1 MELAS
6 TISYSDSIPLLA
18 FIFKAIL
25 PHDIS
30 KFQYFGLWLFTCIFF
45 QLYIA
50 FLILY
55 KMTRDVHL
63 ALLGSIFFVILPTFL
78 LRTDVH
84 FALAAHFLVLAALFL
99 GYYGEISSKFCS
111 WILLGV
117 SSVLI
122 HPYFTIIIIVFYF
135 SFWVIHCLQ
144 HKFYFRLMGEALCFL
159 LAVVLA
165 CYVIGLFELNFPS
178 LEGRGLGAHTSSL
191 IKLLI
196 PLEDSSLFIPVPMYQ
211 FTSYEGLAY
220 FGVGLMV
227 LIFISLV
234 NIRLVKLRARDLS
247 LLLCALISLFLSSYP
262 YTPLYP
268 VVEYQFQPS
277 IIDNLMAI
285 FRANG
290 RFIWPIVYITIV
302 MSLVLIAK
310 WSNQWLRIGFVG
322 GCLVIQLFDVSPQI
336 AAIHADRKVEA
347 FRLYEALRSSDFHER
362 EIDAIRSI
370 PKRPFP
376 KGWQQVSRYAV
387 EQNMDSELVYL
398 ARWTSVAHKYFS
410 NASQEMDYLV
420 RNNEYELNTV
430 YVIEPGK
437 ENFVLENIDK
447 SFVCS
452 EWLAGFLFVSRTS
465 DSKRCYSK

>member
-1 MELAS
+1 MFREVRSAKQEITIKKYHIVVILALSSIIFHSLYGIDVINPLNVNWLFGPDNGDSATAYISWEFFRLTEWNFPIGLNPRYGMELAS

-262 YTPLYP
+262 
-268 VVEYQFQPS
+268 
-277 IIDNLMAI
+277 
-285 FRANG
+285 
-290 RFIWPIVYITIV
+290 
-302 MSLVLIAK
+302 
-310 WSNQWLRIGFVG
+310 
-322 GCLVIQLFDVSPQI
+322 
-336 AAIHADRKVEA
+336 
-347 FRLYEALRSSDFHER
+347 
-362 EIDAIRSI
+362 
-370 PKRPFP
+370 
-376 KGWQQVSRYAV
+376 
-387 EQNMDSELVYL
+387 
-398 ARWTSVAHKYFS
+398 
-410 NASQEMDYLV
+410 
-420 RNNEYELNTV
+420 
-430 YVIEPGK
+430 
-437 ENFVLENIDK
+437 
-447 SFVCS
+447 
-452 EWLAGFLFVSRTS
+452 
-465 DSKRCYSK
+465 